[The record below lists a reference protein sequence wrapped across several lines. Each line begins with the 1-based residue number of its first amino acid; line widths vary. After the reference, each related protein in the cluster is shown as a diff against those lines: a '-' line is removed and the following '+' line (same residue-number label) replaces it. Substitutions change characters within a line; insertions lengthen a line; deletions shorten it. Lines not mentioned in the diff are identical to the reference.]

1 MMKISK
7 KCQYALKAIL
17 ELSLRNA
24 DNPVKSRDIANAQK
38 VSLRFMETI
47 LNELKHGGFIESR
60 RGRDGGYALTKP
72 AENITV
78 GEIIEYTQG
87 PISVV
92 SETQKTK
99 ADCRSTASSFE
110 KLWKEINNAISE
122 ICNNKTFSEIAE
134 IEMKTRKTYKPDYTI

>member
-1 MMKISK
+1 
-7 KCQYALKAIL
+7 L

-24 DNPVKSRDIANAQK
+24 DSPAKSRDIANAQN

-60 RGRDGGYALTKP
+60 RGRDGGYSLAKP

-78 GEIIEYTQG
+78 GEIIEYVQG
-87 PISVV
+87 HISVV
-92 SETQKTK
+92 SENHKRN
-99 ADCRSTASSFE
+99 ADCRNAADAFE
-110 KLWKEINNAISE
+110 KLWKEINSAISE

-134 IEMKTRKTYKPDYTI
+134 IEIKTRKTYKPDYAI

>member
-7 KCQYALKAIL
+7 KCQYALKAVL

-24 DNPVKSRDIANAQK
+24 DTPVKSRDIANAQK
-38 VSLRFMETI
+38 ISLRFMETI
-47 LNELKHGGFIESR
+47 LNELKNAGYIESR
-60 RGRDGGYALTKP
+60 RGRDGGYVLAKP

-78 GEIIEYTQG
+78 GEIIEYIQG
-87 PISVV
+87 PMSVV
-92 SETQKTK
+92 SENHKRK
-99 ADCRSTASSFE
+99 ADCCNAADAFE

>member
-7 KCQYALKAIL
+7 KCQYALRAIL

-24 DNPVKSRDIANAQK
+24 DNPVKIRDIANAQK

-78 GEIIEYTQG
+78 GEIIEYIQG

-92 SETQKTK
+92 SEKHNSK
-99 ADCRSTASSFE
+99 ADGCNAAGAFE
-110 KLWKEINNAISE
+110 ELWKEINNAISD

-134 IEMKTRKTYKPDYTI
+134 IEVKARKTYKPDYAI